1 MSPALQADS
10 LTSEPW
16 RKSSARDGDGAGDT
30 QLSGPPSRG
39 AGRSGSC
46 PRCCR
51 VVWLTSDETAA
62 PGCSK
67 DASVR
72 MRTRAGA
79 AFWNEAAAGNEQL
92 LTTVMRREELSKLFT
107 RSRNS
112 LLEKFA
118 VTRRRRWS
126 VFKDRPTARYQRGA
140 GNASPWQAVQQGLNT
155 GCPL

>member
-16 RKSSARDGDGAGDT
+16 RKSSARDGDGAGGT

-51 VVWLTSDETAA
+51 VVRLTSDETAA

-67 DASVR
+67 GASAR
-72 MRTRAGA
+72 TRTRAGA
-79 AFWNEAAAGNEQL
+79 AFWNEQL
-92 LTTVMRREELSKLFT
+92 LATAMRRAEPSKLFT
-107 RSRNS
+107 SSGSS
-112 LLEKFA
+112 LLEKCA

-126 VFKDRPTARYQRGA
+126 VFKDRPTARCRRGA
-140 GNASPWQAVQQGLNT
+140 GHASHGRRSGKV
-155 GCPL
+155 